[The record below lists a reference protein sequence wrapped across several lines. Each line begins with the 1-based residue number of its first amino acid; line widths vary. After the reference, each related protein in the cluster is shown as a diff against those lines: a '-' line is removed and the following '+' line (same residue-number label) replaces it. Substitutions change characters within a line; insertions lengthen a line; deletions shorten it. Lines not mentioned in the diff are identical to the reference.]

1 MSFTRSFL
9 VIGHRGAAG
18 LLPENTLPGFLQAY
32 ALGVDAIELDVHRVE
47 HRLAVIHDD
56 EVDRTTDGKGLV
68 ATFSLDDLRRLD
80 AGGTAPVPLLD
91 EVLASLPAD
100 VGINIELKGR
110 GTAALVAD
118 MLRANPALLSQE
130 RCMVSSFDHLMLLRF
145 RQIADDLPIIVAPL
159 YHQWRSTW
167 RTITTRC
174 RTQWLNLNER
184 LVTSRHME
192 ELKAAG
198 IQVLAYTVN
207 DLARARQLQS
217 LGVRGIFT
225 DRPDLMVPAFRPS
238 APAGPAPDAG

>member
-1 MSFTRSFL
+1 MRVHHKSVVTSSIRALRGPSASFL
-9 VIGHRGAAG
+9 G
-18 LLPENTLPGFLQAY
+18 LRSIN
-32 ALGVDAIELDVHRVE
+32 
-47 HRLAVIHDD
+47 LA
-56 EVDRTTDGKGLV
+56 
-68 ATFSLDDLRRLD
+68 
-80 AGGTAPVPLLD
+80 P
-91 EVLASLPAD
+91 
-100 VGINIELKGR
+100 
-110 GTAALVAD
+110 
-118 MLRANPALLSQE
+118 
-130 RCMVSSFDHLMLLRF
+130 
-145 RQIADDLPIIVAPL
+145 
-159 YHQWRSTW
+159 RSM
-167 RTITTRC
+167 TTRC